1 MPKIGMEEPR
11 RRALIDATIREVGAR
26 GGMDVTVGQI
36 ARRAGM
42 SSALAHHYFG
52 NKEKILLA
60 AMRHILSTFGDLVR
74 AELMRAQTPMQR
86 LNAILDASLDPRHF
100 DPETVAAWLAFYV
113 QAQQSPEARR
123 LLRVYALRLH
133 SNLLHEL
140 KRLTDPAHAT
150 RMAQALSAL
159 IDGFYIRHALQDH
172 APNRDHIIDILRDY
186 VRCQLTETDQ
196 P

>member
-11 RRALIDATIREVGAR
+11 RRALIDATIHEVGAR

-42 SSALAHHYFG
+42 STALAHHYFG
-52 NKEKILLA
+52 NKERILLA
-60 AMRHILSTFGDLVR
+60 AMRHILSTFGALVR
-74 AELMRAQTPMQR
+74 EELARVETPMQR
-86 LNAILDASLDPRHF
+86 LNAILDASMDRRHF
-100 DPETVAAWLAFYV
+100 EPETVAAWLAFYV

-140 KRLTDPAHAT
+140 KQLTDPARAA

-159 IDGFYIRHALQDH
+159 IDGFYIRHALQDQ
-172 APNRDHIIDILRDY
+172 APDRDDIIDILRDY
-186 VRCQLTETDQ
+186 TCRQLTETGQ